1 MIAAA
6 FLAAA
11 LTFTETDA
19 RQAFNYASNLVVKCT
34 PRDAGTLR
42 GTKAANWIFDTV
54 SLLGVNVRRDR
65 FTAETP
71 KGARVMTNVVCT
83 FGAGSGGDWVVLLSH
98 YDTKPGLACPG
109 ANDGASTTGLLM
121 ALAASLAKTDVPRGN
136 LAFVWTDGEECQE
149 RYAANDGLW
158 GSRRAVDDF
167 RRRGLKIRA
176 VLCLDMLGDRDLT
189 VSIPANGDESLAALA
204 VDCARR
210 AGLGR
215 RFVRRVT
222 DLVTDDHVPFLAAGV
237 PAIDL
242 IDFDYGRSPG
252 ANDYWH
258 TPHDTL
264 DKISADSLHK
274 AGRLVTEMLTTLL

>member
-1 MIAAA
+1 
-6 FLAAA
+6 
-11 LTFTETDA
+11 
-19 RQAFNYASNLVVKCT
+19 
-34 PRDAGTLR
+34 
-42 GTKAANWIFDTV
+42 
-54 SLLGVNVRRDR
+54 
-65 FTAETP
+65 
-71 KGARVMTNVVCT
+71 
-83 FGAGSGGDWVVLLSH
+83 
-98 YDTKPGLACPG
+98 
-109 ANDGASTTGLLM
+109 M

-136 LAFVWTDGEECQE
+136 LALVWTDGEECQE

-264 DKISADSLHK
+264 DKISVDSLHK